1 METLRLKQNRL
12 HRLCRIQRSLLMTA
26 MIYTSPH
33 SIAHTMQSIRV
44 GYFDCLLS
52 KEKGDLNNPAVLA
65 KVSVWAC
72 NSTLHLKHRFY
83 LVNYRFFSVASSFH
97 INILR
102 FHLM

>member
-1 METLRLKQNRL
+1 ML
-12 HRLCRIQRSLLMTA
+12 HRFCRTQRNILMAT

-33 SIAHTMQSIRV
+33 SIAHTMQSRRV

-72 NSTLHLKHRFY
+72 IPLSISNIVSILLSIASLVLRFLSILIFCGFTSCEDNSTLL
-83 LVNYRFFSVASSFH
+83 
-97 INILR
+97 
-102 FHLM
+102 